1 MSNETKTVDMG
12 AWLAEQTK
20 EAVNPV
26 APVTA
31 KKADKRELGIKAA
44 ATKAKDAVKATL
56 VGADSADIVGP
67 AVLAGAMVVALE
79 QGAGSWR
86 GAGLKTLYARA
97 TDVLGQ
103 VVKMAGVDLDD
114 ATVSGMMDLP
124 VSHWD
129 EAVTPYLEDA
139 GLVRMESAKGFVY
152 FTEPKVVTVVPFS
165 W

>member
-1 MSNETKTVDMG
+1 MSNKIKDMS

-26 APVTA
+26 APA
-31 KKADKRELGIKAA
+31 KKADKRTEGIKAV
-44 ATKAKDAVKATL
+44 AVKAKTAIKATL
-56 VGADSADIVGP
+56 TGADSADIVGP
-67 AVLAGAMVVALE
+67 AVLAGAMTVALE

-86 GAGLKTLYARA
+86 GAGLKTMYARA
-97 TDVLGQ
+97 TDVLAT
-103 VVKMAGVDLDD
+103 VVKLADVDLDD
-114 ATVSGMMDLP
+114 ATVAGMMDLP
-124 VSHWD
+124 ISHYD

-152 FTEPKVVTVVPFS
+152 FTEPKVIEIIPVS